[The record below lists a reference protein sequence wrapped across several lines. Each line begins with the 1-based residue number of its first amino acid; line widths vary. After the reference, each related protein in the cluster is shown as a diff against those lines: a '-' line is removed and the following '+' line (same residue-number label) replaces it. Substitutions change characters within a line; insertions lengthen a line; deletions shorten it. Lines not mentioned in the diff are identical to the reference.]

1 MPTESVFFDTNIF
14 LYALL
19 DFQDKQKHDIAVNL
33 LSKNPRGAISTQVVN
48 EVCSNLIRLAKA
60 SEMIVEQAIHNFFS
74 KYFVVLPS
82 ESTLKR
88 ASQLRQNHKFSY
100 WDSIIIAS
108 ALEAKS
114 SVLYSE
120 DMQHHLVIEKSLT
133 IINPFIN

>member
-33 LSKNPRGAISTQVVN
+33 LSKNPGGAISTQVVN

>member
-33 LSKNPRGAISTQVVN
+33 LSKNPGGVISTQVVN